1 MTVLSLRLHDRE
13 MNRLTELALSERKD
27 KSSIA
32 RELIDYGW
40 EFVML
45 RQYRMGKISVGTLAE
60 KLELSISEVIDLLA
74 DFGITAP
81 LDFGDYLQGLN
92 VLPICRNGGF
102 NVQQTLNK
110 TG

>member
-13 MNRLTELALSERKD
+13 INRLTELSQSERKD

-40 EFVML
+40 EFLML

-60 KLELSISEVIDLLA
+60 KLELSISATIDLLA
-74 DFGITAP
+74 EFGITAP
-81 LDFGDYLQGLN
+81 LDYDDYLQGLD
-92 VLPICRNGGF
+92 VLPVRKVGDASERR
-102 NVQQTLNK
+102 
-110 TG
+110 